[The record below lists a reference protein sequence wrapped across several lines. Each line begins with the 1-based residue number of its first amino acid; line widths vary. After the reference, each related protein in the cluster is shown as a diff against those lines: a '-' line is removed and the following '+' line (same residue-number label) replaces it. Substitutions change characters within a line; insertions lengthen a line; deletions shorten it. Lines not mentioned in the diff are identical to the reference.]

1 MHKQQIEF
9 NNSSS
14 SFSLVQIPPDILVN
28 HILNPID
35 MQSILKWWK
44 IRLRANKSYINWK
57 LKMSIF
63 FFFVT
68 GNFWPANLRILISYK
83 LKKMVDVT
91 PSLLELYI
99 SPVAEM
105 SNVLNRL
112 GKVRTFVVVVCCK
125 TPATDRWSES
135 RLLTFFTLASF

>member
-14 SFSLVQIPPDILVN
+14 FSLVVQTSGHFGKPHFESHWHAINFEMMKNSSEL
-28 HILNPID
+28 
-35 MQSILKWWK
+35 
-44 IRLRANKSYINWK
+44 ANNSYINWK

>member
-14 SFSLVQIPPDILVN
+14 FSLVVQTSGHFGKPHFESHWHAINFEMMKNSSEL
-28 HILNPID
+28 
-35 MQSILKWWK
+35 
-44 IRLRANKSYINWK
+44 ANNSYINWK

-68 GNFWPANLRILISYK
+68 GNFWPANLRILISCK